1 MRENAQHGQGT
12 RSGQAVAD
20 KSEVL
25 MTRALAIGI
34 DADST
39 YSAQILSQ
47 IGVPSVF
54 MKNMRDGIGSGARV
68 FFSKSALTD
77 DSEAL
82 SGQRVA
88 VITHHGSP
96 SFRGRQKENVEA
108 RSYYFRIGNNSPF
121 APRSF
126 YANMPVLQAEGE
138 SFGTCYDRGN
148 NEIPNSG
155 IVIIESDNRLIVSL
169 PWDIGGYEQGAQ
181 WEHRPYF
188 SLTARKHF
196 VEVGPMM
203 DSGAFRGLL
212 LEILLYCFN
221 WVGLPLV
228 RVSPLYKNKKHF
240 SFRIDA
246 DSFSQSSTEAGLRIA
261 ERTGLRFAW
270 FLDMGLWKNRKE
282 WITRL
287 LEHNQDVQLHCFR
300 HMTYASREVNDIN
313 IRKGLKEIRKS
324 GITPNSI
331 VSPMGYNYRG
341 FSEAIKQLGFVFS
354 SEFGYAVDDL
364 PSRPWNDKNY
374 PLQIPVHPACSGVFS
389 EAGFSQDEQFSHF
402 FDVVRERCNT
412 DGICILYDHPIGGLE
427 TYEAQ
432 YIELFDKLIKSSYEY
447 ISMFDYYRAWIERQH
462 NPRIVHDDE
471 GQIHVDDFQENG
483 FRLEQVTNGLCKP
496 VRWKDVTLP
505 QVKLQGT
512 ADEFPYPSE
521 WIRDLAYK
529 NGKSIS
535 KQRNFS
541 KIKWHMHG
549 LYLMLGQKTGYFQC
563 RQSLAR
569 VGWLRKLRERIR
581 G

>member
-12 RSGQAVAD
+12 RLGQAVAD

-34 DADST
+34 DADSV

-47 IGVPSVF
+47 IGIPSVF
-54 MKNMRDGIGSGARV
+54 MENLRDGIGSGARV
-68 FFSKSALTD
+68 FISKSAPTD
-77 DSEAL
+77 DSETL
-82 SGQRVA
+82 SRQRVA
-88 VITHHGSP
+88 VITHHGSL
-96 SFRGRQKENVEA
+96 SSRGQQKENVKT
-108 RSYYFRIGNNSPF
+108 RSYYFRIGDNSPF
-121 APRSF
+121 TSRSF
-126 YANMPVLQAEGE
+126 YANMPVWQTEGE
-138 SFGTCYDRGN
+138 SFGACYDRNN

-155 IVIIESDNRLIVSL
+155 IEIIDSGERLIVSL
-169 PWDIGGYEQGAQ
+169 PWDIGSYEQGVQ

-188 SLTARKHF
+188 SPTARKHF
-196 VEVGPMM
+196 VEVGPML

-228 RVSPLYKNKKHF
+228 RVSPFYKNKRYF

-261 ERTGLRFAW
+261 ERTGLRFVW
-270 FLDMGLWKNRKE
+270 FLDMGLWKNRRK
-282 WITRL
+282 WIAQL

-313 IRKGLKEIRKS
+313 IRKGLKAIRKS

-341 FSEAIKQLGFVFS
+341 FSEAIKQYGFIFS

-374 PLQIPVHPACSGVFS
+374 PLQIPTHPACSGVFS
-389 EAGFSQDEQFSHF
+389 QAGFSQDEQFSHF

-412 DGICILYDHPIGGLE
+412 DGICILYDHPINGLE
-427 TYEAQ
+427 THETQ
-432 YIELFDKLIKSSYEY
+432 YIELFDQLTKNSCEY
-447 ISMFDYYRAWIERQH
+447 ISMFDYYRAWIGRQH
-462 NPRIVHDDE
+462 NTRIVYDDE
-471 GQIHVDDFQENG
+471 GQIHIDDFQENG

-496 VRWKDVTLP
+496 VRWGNETLP
-505 QVKLQGT
+505 QVKLHGT
-512 ADEFPYPSE
+512 PEEFSYPPE
-521 WIRDLAYK
+521 WIRDLAYR
-529 NGKSIS
+529 NGMSNL

-541 KIKWHMHG
+541 KHKWYLHE
-549 LYLMLGQKTGYFQC
+549 LYLMLGTRTGYFQC

-569 VGWLRKLRERIR
+569 VGWLRKLRDRLR